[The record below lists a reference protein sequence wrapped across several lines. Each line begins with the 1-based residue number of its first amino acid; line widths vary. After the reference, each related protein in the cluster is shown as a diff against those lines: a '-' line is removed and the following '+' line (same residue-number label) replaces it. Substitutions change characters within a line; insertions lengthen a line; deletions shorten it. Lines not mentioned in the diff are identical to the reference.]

1 MSVTSFIPIN
11 KSVLKFDQD
20 RIVQFMFGDK
30 KNIKGNISFVL
41 IEEIGSI
48 VVDVVVEKA
57 SILIA
62 IKTLSEFVKDQ
73 KRFKRGKLSSFEGET

>member
-1 MSVTSFIPIN
+1 
-11 KSVLKFDQD
+11 
-20 RIVQFMFGDK
+20 MFGDK
-30 KNIKGNISFVL
+30 KNTKGNISFVL

-62 IKTLSEFVKDQ
+62 IKMLSEFVKDQ